1 MISSVP
7 SVTVVIPSLN
17 PDEKLAATVAALT
30 ELGFRDIVLVNDGSS
45 PESLR
50 YFPTDFPEC
59 TLLTH
64 PVNQGKGA
72 ALKTAFRYYLQRN
85 EATGGV
91 ITVDGD
97 GQHSAE
103 DVLRC
108 AQAMVRDNAVVLGV
122 RDFTQ
127 ANIPLRSRMGNR
139 LTSLVFRFFCGLK
152 IADTQTGLRA
162 IPAGYLPAM
171 LEVEGE
177 RYEYETNMLFCLKER
192 SIPYVQEKIQTIY
205 IEENQTS
212 HFRPI
217 RDSIRIYG
225 RILRFVAS
233 SLFSSLLDLGLFF
246 LLSCVL
252 PGILGLAS
260 DAICTLL
267 ARIVSSLFNFSIN
280 RKNVFRSKS
289 SAGTSLLR
297 YYILAVGILILSSAS
312 ITAVSLLFGMIDGSY
327 ALIKTVCKFLI
338 DSLLFVLSFRAQQNW
353 VFAADKTSSTEKH

>member
-1 MISSVP
+1 MTSSAP
-7 SVTVVIPSLN
+7 NVTVVIPSLN
-17 PDEKLAATVAALT
+17 PDEKLAVAVNALI
-30 ELGFRDIVLVNDGSS
+30 ERGFRDILLVNDGSS
-45 PESLR
+45 PEFLH
-50 YFPTDFPEC
+50 YFPADFPEC

-64 PVNQGKGA
+64 PVNRGKGA
-72 ALKTAFRYYLQRN
+72 ALKKAFHYYLQR
-85 EATGGV
+85 EQTTDGI

-108 AQAMVRDNAVVLGV
+108 AQAMVRENAVVLGV
-122 RDFTQ
+122 RDFTE
-127 ANIPLRSRMGNR
+127 ANIPLRSRMGNKI
-139 LTSLVFRFFCGLK
+139 TSIVFHLFCGLK

-171 LEVEGE
+171 LDVEGE

-233 SLFSSLLDLGLFF
+233 SLLSSLLDLGLFF
-246 LLSCVL
+246 LLSCFL
-252 PGILGLAS
+252 PGILGLAA
-260 DAICTLL
+260 DAVCTLL
-267 ARIVSSLFNFSIN
+267 ARIVSSLFNYSLN
-280 RKNVFRSKS
+280 REKVFRSKS
-289 SAGTSLLR
+289 SAGSSMLR

-312 ITAVSLLFGMIDGSY
+312 ITTISLLFDLSDGSY

-338 DSLLFVLSFRAQQNW
+338 DSLLFILSFRLQQNW
-353 VFAADKTSSTEKH
+353 VFAADKSSSAENN